1 MKDKVGRK
9 GDNGYRYLRK
19 EEGSSEEG
27 PEMTEICEQGTLL
40 LFVPTMSGPAE
51 KKKPL
56 QSECARNVGER
67 KALVLLPWGG
77 KEKGA

>member
-51 KKKPL
+51 KKTFTK
-56 QSECARNVGER
+56 
-67 KALVLLPWGG
+67 
-77 KEKGA
+77 

>member
-9 GDNGYRYLRK
+9 GDNGYRHLRK

-51 KKKPL
+51 KKNLYKVSVQEML
-56 QSECARNVGER
+56 E
-67 KALVLLPWGG
+67 
-77 KEKGA
+77 KEKR